1 MKNLGN
7 MIVGDAARFSF
18 ENRVFNFVSLLGVA
32 MTSAGILS
40 NWYFGTTFIIDL
52 FFAGFC
58 FVSYYLSRFAGG
70 FKVVSVLTVGVLVF
84 AYIPYMW
91 LSSEGSQSAIP
102 YYSIIFIAGIC
113 IILRGRMR
121 LIMLVSMMLMDQL
134 LIIIEAGS
142 IEASLHMPYINT
154 SIVLAVMTGGM
165 AVLIIIY
172 SNTYMKEKARSE
184 DYARTIDAQYRQQ
197 LYYMENLEEL
207 IYKLKSERHD
217 FNNHLGVIFGLL
229 ENGETDKVKAY
240 ASGLIRAAEK
250 YRNIVN
256 IPYSM
261 LRAMLNYKLSAA
273 EEESITLR
281 LDISVPEGLPI
292 NEFDITVILGNLID
306 NAIEA
311 CSHIEEDNRYIALA
325 LTYKPDYLVIQ
336 IENPTN
342 RDLVLEDGAFRSTKP
357 DFDDHGYGLKNTT
370 YLVSRHNGLM
380 KIEPDGSVF
389 KVNIAILVK

>member
-1 MKNLGN
+1 MKHIGN

-40 NWYFGTTFIIDL
+40 NWYFGTTYIIDL

-58 FVSYYLSRFAGG
+58 FISYCLSRFAGG
-70 FKVVSVLTVGVLVF
+70 FKVVSVLTVGILIFV
-84 AYIPYMW
+84 YIPYIW

-172 SNTYMKEKARSE
+172 SNAYMKEKARSE

-217 FNNHLGVIFGLL
+217 FNNHLGVIYGLL
-229 ENGETDKVKAY
+229 ENGETENATTY
-240 ASGLIRAAEK
+240 ASQLIKTAEE
-250 YRNIVN
+250 YRNIADL
-256 IPYSM
+256 PYSM
-261 LRAMLNYKLSAA
+261 IRAMLNYKLSGARDDGI
-273 EEESITLR
+273 ELR
-281 LDISVPEGLPI
+281 LDIRVPEGLPLD
-292 NEFDITVILGNLID
+292 EFDLTVILGNLLD
-306 NAIEA
+306 NAVEA
-311 CSHIEEDNRYIALA
+311 CKNVDADKRYIRLE
-325 LTYKPDYLVIQ
+325 LTYKPDYFVIQ

-342 RDLVLEDGAFRSTKP
+342 RALVLEDGAFRSTKP
-357 DFDDHGYGLKNTT
+357 DFDDHGYGLRNTA
-370 YLVSRHNGLM
+370 YLVSCHNGLM
-380 KIEPDGSVF
+380 KIEPDGGIF